1 MKISSSILGIKND
14 IQKIKLLSN
23 TETDYIHLDVMDGIF
38 VDNCVLNY
46 EECLEISKVIN
57 KPLDIHLMVDSPK
70 KYIDNFKELNP
81 IYITFHYEIN
91 DNIDELISYIK
102 NLNIK
107 VGLSIKP
114 QTDIKN
120 IYKYLDK
127 IDMILIMS
135 VNPGY
140 GGQAFIS
147 STNDK
152 INELYNFRKDNNLK
166 FLIEVDGGI
175 NEINIKN
182 LKCDIAVVGS
192 YITNSENYQ
201 EQIKKIGG

>member
-127 IDMILIMS
+127 VDMILIMS

-147 STNDK
+147 STNDR